1 MFTQLELS
9 VGLSDGINAKTRNTN
24 NSKEGKGN
32 DKEAG
37 EDDDN
42 KRKDP
47 LSLTRMG
54 ILRPFSRSLIAGR
67 VQRRLS
73 LSADQY
79 DSWNATR
86 LTRLRLRSYH
96 QQYPLIRRLQTRCV
110 CAVPCN
116 KKKGKGSKS
125 DRKRWRLSISN
136 TEGKTLFFPHILFQA
151 K

>member
-67 VQRRLS
+67 V
-73 LSADQY
+73 
-79 DSWNATR
+79 
-86 LTRLRLRSYH
+86 
-96 QQYPLIRRLQTRCV
+96 
-110 CAVPCN
+110 
-116 KKKGKGSKS
+116 
-125 DRKRWRLSISN
+125 
-136 TEGKTLFFPHILFQA
+136 
-151 K
+151 